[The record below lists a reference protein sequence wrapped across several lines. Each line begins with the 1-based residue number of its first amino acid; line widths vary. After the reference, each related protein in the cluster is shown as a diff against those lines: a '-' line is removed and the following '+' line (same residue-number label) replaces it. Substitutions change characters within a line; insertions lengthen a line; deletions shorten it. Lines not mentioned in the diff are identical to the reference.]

1 MEENYDAVE
10 DLHTL
15 HKQAEKKLKQQLI
28 KYNPV
33 KKMSDGKLK
42 EIINEQIGFV
52 ETKMY
57 ERIKK
62 KL

>member
-1 MEENYDAVE
+1 
-10 DLHTL
+10 
-15 HKQAEKKLKQQLI
+15 
-28 KYNPV
+28 
-33 KKMSDGKLK
+33 MSDGKLK